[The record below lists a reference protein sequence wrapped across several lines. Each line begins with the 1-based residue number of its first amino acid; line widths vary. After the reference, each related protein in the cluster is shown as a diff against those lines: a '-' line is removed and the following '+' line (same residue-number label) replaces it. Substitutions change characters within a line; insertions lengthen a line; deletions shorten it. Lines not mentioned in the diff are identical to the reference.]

1 MKFLDYPEL
10 ESLSRALTFE
20 SAECKVFTRLEAY
33 SCKAVSKEKRLYKA
47 LEDAYHQT
55 ASTSPPEYLH
65 ETLASPFGRLD
76 QPNARKTLFLL
87 IALLNGAFP
96 DHDFS
101 QVNPS
106 DFRKEPSPASVLH
119 SLSSTLHSLRNNS
132 SGPRSYSTFTGSF
145 DDAMFDRPGH
155 TSYSL
160 PGASGSKDY
169 SSKSMGAMAGATHA
183 GLASLLDDIMDIRE
197 CDVYTFHPDMDSD
210 PHACAEPDEEG
221 MDFDDPSDGFWN
233 DDADVSMQSVNVVTP
248 RRGSAELDA
257 PLFDEDLE
265 GGFPT
270 RAQHQSWAQSGMSSS
285 SGAYAD
291 SDGPHTPHM
300 PHQAAPGAAQ
310 AFPSSMTPRKDG
322 RSTRDATGGGAGYVS
337 SSLSSSS
344 SLDMEDDDDVDG
356 TGGLLWSTYAFFYN
370 RRLKRMLFVSVWSRM
385 NSSLTA
391 GAGWTSPLT
400 SFAPAVSLPPSLNLP
415 SSVTSTRTVF
425 PQVREDR
432 SSQASSAAPTSKH
445 SVPTPDPSPAK
456 MAISR
461 ATSGRGGRR
470 RMPSGSPAPS
480 SLSPFPH
487 ASPRT
492 PVAPTDESMQS
503 SSGRAGRL
511 GPSREATPAGGQTP
525 LAAAAAA
532 AGRKGLAAFAS
543 PAVSTRQLSLDAAA
557 LSISAPA
564 RVGATGTR
572 MSSQSA
578 AARGPAQPAA
588 AASKRTADSDES
600 GGKRTR
606 RQVAT

>member
-47 LEDAYHQT
+47 LEDAYHQA
-55 ASTSPPEYLH
+55 ASTSPPDYLH

-145 DDAMFDRPGH
+145 DDAMLDRPGH

-160 PGASGSKDY
+160 PGASGPKDF
-169 SSKSMGAMAGATHA
+169 SGKSMSAMTGATHA

-233 DDADVSMQSVNVVTP
+233 EDADVSMQSVNVVTP

-265 GGFPT
+265 G
-270 RAQHQSWAQSGMSSS
+270 
-285 SGAYAD
+285 D

-300 PHQAAPGAAQ
+300 PHQTASGAAQ
-310 AFPSSMTPRKDG
+310 AFPSSMTPRKDA
-322 RSTRDATGGGAGYVS
+322 RSPRDGVGGGAGYVS

-400 SFAPAVSLPPSLNLP
+400 SYAPALP
-415 SSVTSTRTVF
+415 SSVTSTKTDRT
-425 PQVREDR
+425 
-432 SSQASSAAPTSKH
+432 SQAASAAPARKQT
-445 SVPTPDPSPAK
+445 VPTPDPSPAK

-492 PVAPTDESMQS
+492 PS
-503 SSGRAGRL
+503 SSGRSAL
-511 GPSREATPAGGQTP
+511 GASRETTPARGQTP
-525 LAAAAAA
+525 SAAAAAA
-532 AGRKGLAAFAS
+532 AVAGRKGLAAFA
-543 PAVSTRQLSLDAAA
+543 T
-557 LSISAPA
+557 
-564 RVGATGTR
+564 GATREPT
-572 MSSQSA
+572 SA
-578 AARGPAQPAA
+578 AAV
-588 AASKRTADSDES
+588 ASKRTADSDES